1 VDSQSFFERIKLDH
15 ETIAILSPTK
25 SRPERVRAMI
35 NSCLSKADF
44 PEQIRFVSFIDYG
57 DVKSIPSDMTDKI
70 EIIQGNKIWLSLM
83 YNTLAAIHQAEIY
96 MYAADDIVF

>member
-1 VDSQSFFERIKLDH
+1 MRQLSQRCSGNHKTQVHSQSFFERIKLDH
-15 ETIAILSPTK
+15 ETIAILFPTK

-70 EIIQGNKIWLSLM
+70 EIIKNYQ
-83 YNTLAAIHQAEIY
+83 Y
-96 MYAADDIVF
+96 